1 MIWVLSIGYAME
13 GPGIETDE
21 VYAEVRKEFGE
32 EEVVNLS
39 LAIMTINCWNRL
51 AIGLRKIP
59 GEYRPHKTVKPVIVA
74 HQRKDRSD
82 A

>member
-1 MIWVLSIGYAME
+1 MRRGGLFLSWVLSIRYAIE
-13 GPGIETDE
+13 GSGIETDE

-39 LAIMTINCWNRL
+39 LAMMSINCWNRL

-59 GEYRPHKTVKPVIVA
+59 VSINHTKIG
-74 HQRKDRSD
+74 
-82 A
+82 

>member
-51 AIGLRKIP
+51 AIGFRKIP
-59 GEYRPHKTVKPVIVA
+59 GEYQPHKSVKPIIAA
-74 HQRKDRSD
+74 HHRKDRSD

>member
-1 MIWVLSIGYAME
+1 MIWVLSNGYAME

-39 LAIMTINCWNRL
+39 LAMMSINCWNRL

-59 GEYRPHKTVKPVIVA
+59 VSINHTKIG
-74 HQRKDRSD
+74 
-82 A
+82 